1 MPWTN
6 QGGKGGGGE
15 GGGNGSGGGG
25 GPWGGGQSPWG
36 RPPRGPNIED
46 LIKRGQDRL
55 RGGLPGGF
63 GGSRVVLL
71 VVALLL
77 IFWGLSGFYRVEP
90 DQLGVVLR
98 FGAVVKR
105 TTPGLN
111 WHWPYPI
118 ETALTPAVTRVNRVD
133 IGYRPT
139 DRGQGGRVQQVPEES
154 LMLTGD
160 ENIVDINFF
169 VLWQIKGAT
178 DYLFNLPDRDGSFTV
193 KSAAESAMRE
203 VIGHTEIARALA
215 PGRGQIEQETR
226 KLLQDILDSYHSGI
240 QVSELRLEKVDPPP
254 QVIDAFRDVQSA
266 KIDFTRLQNEAD
278 AYQNDVVPRA
288 QGDAARLVQEAEAY
302 KSRVVLQAQG
312 DAARFI
318 SVYDAYRAAPDVT
331 ARRLYIETMQDVL
344 EHTNKIILD
353 RAVSAS
359 GVLPYL
365 PLPELKPG
373 TSPAAAPA
381 PTTGTRM
388 QTPATGVSG
397 ARP

>member
-6 QGGKGGGGE
+6 QGGKGGGE
-15 GGGNGSGGGG
+15 GGGGNGG
-25 GPWGGGQSPWG
+25 GPWGGGSGPNPWG

-46 LIKRGQDRL
+46 LIRRGQDRL
-55 RGGLPGGF
+55 RGSLPGGL
-63 GGSRVVLL
+63 GGGRTALLIVLALL
-71 VVALLL
+71 V
-77 IFWGLSGFYRVEP
+77 FWGLTGFYRVEP

-98 FGAVVKR
+98 FGAVVRK

-133 IGYRPT
+133 IGYRPLQ
-139 DRGQGGRVQQVPEES
+139 RSQGRVQQVPEES

-169 VLWQIKGAT
+169 VLWHIKDAT
-178 DYLFNLPDRDGSFTV
+178 DYLFNLPDPDGSMTV

-215 PGRGQIEQETR
+215 PGRGQIEQETQ
-226 KLLQDILDSYHSGI
+226 KLLQEILDSYHSGI

-288 QGDAARLVQEAEAY
+288 QGDAARLIQEAEAY
-302 KSRVVLQAQG
+302 KSRIVQQSQGNAQ
-312 DAARFI
+312 RFI
-318 SVYDAYRAAPDVT
+318 SVYNAYRAAPDVT
-331 ARRLYIETMQDVL
+331 ARRLYIETMEDVL
-344 EHTNKIILD
+344 EHSNKVILD

-365 PLPELKPG
+365 PLPSL
-373 TSPAAAPA
+373 SPATPPTSGA
-381 PTTGTRM
+381 PTAAGRAPPPSSGT
-388 QTPATGVSG
+388 AG